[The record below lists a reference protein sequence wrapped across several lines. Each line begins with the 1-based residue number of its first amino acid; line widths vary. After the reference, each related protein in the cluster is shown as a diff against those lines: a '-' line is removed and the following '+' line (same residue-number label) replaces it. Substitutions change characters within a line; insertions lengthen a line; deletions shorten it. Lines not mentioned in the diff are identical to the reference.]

1 MNTKELKDRIRTA
14 ELSKDPYYA
23 VQSLEDYFRENDP
36 DIDLWWLS
44 RQVGCLCDNLEAVE
58 QLAMLHGLAET
69 SSIDELEQVVVK
81 GLNSTEEH
89 KEKLEELSRIKQE
102 LRKVYNKLVTSLA

>member
-1 MNTKELKDRIRTA
+1 MKLETLKDKIRSA
-14 ELSKDPYYA
+14 EISRDPHYA
-23 VQSLEDYFRENDP
+23 VQALEDYFRENNL

-44 RQVGCLCDNLEAVE
+44 IHVGRLCDNMEAVD

-81 GLNSTEEH
+81 GLDSDEKHEER
-89 KEKLEELSRIKQE
+89 LEELVRIKQE
-102 LRKVYNKLVTSLA
+102 LRKAYTKLVASLT